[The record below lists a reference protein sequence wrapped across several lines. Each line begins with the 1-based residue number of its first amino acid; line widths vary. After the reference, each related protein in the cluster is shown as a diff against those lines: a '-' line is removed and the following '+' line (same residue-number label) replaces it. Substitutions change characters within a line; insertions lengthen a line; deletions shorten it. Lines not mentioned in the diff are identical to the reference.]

1 VCCRNVVHRDGSEA
15 SCAKWIDIHIFI
27 FSQFDNGQTE
37 TVKAE
42 LILANQKI
50 CVINM
55 KLKDHYEVGKNSL
68 FQLLTLIGVI
78 IWYTIKYD

>member
-1 VCCRNVVHRDGSEA
+1 MIEPWKVTVCCRNVVHRDGSDEA

-42 LILANQKI
+42 LILANQKL
-50 CVINM
+50 CHQYA
-55 KLKDHYEVGKNSL
+55 LKDHDEVEKTHYFNC
-68 FQLLTLIGVI
+68 
-78 IWYTIKYD
+78 